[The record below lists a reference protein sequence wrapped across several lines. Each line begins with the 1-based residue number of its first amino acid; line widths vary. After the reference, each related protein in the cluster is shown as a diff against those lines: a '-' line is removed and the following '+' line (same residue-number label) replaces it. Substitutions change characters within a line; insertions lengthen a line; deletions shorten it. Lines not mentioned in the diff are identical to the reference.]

1 MYSIQHY
8 VIKFVSDMWQFGG
21 WFSQGTQVSF
31 TNKSDRHHKTEIL
44 LKAGVKHHNT
54 NPSGSATV

>member
-1 MYSIQHY
+1 
-8 VIKFVSDMWQFGG
+8 MWQFGG

-31 TNKSDRHHKTEIL
+31 TNESDRHHKTEIL